1 MNWDFPY
8 TSRRMPLLAANCV
21 ATTQPLAAQA
31 GLSMLAK
38 GGSAAD
44 AAIATAIAL
53 TVVEPVNNGIGS
65 DLFAMVWDGGALAG
79 LNASGRSPRTW
90 TADLFTEP
98 EMPDVGWNTATVPGA
113 VSGWVALHER
123 FGRLPFETLFEPAI
137 RYARDGFPV
146 SPIIALSWA
155 RQVERLRDQSG
166 FAETFL
172 PNGRAPM
179 AGELFRCP
187 DHAKTL
193 EAIATTRGEALYRGP
208 LAEKIEAAARADGG
222 LMKAAD
228 LAAHRCDWVDPLD
241 VEFRGHRV
249 HELPPNGIGIAAL
262 VALGV
267 LERCAIDG
275 LDPDSAEMLHLQIEA
290 LKLGVHDVR
299 THVADPAWTK
309 VDAAGLLDA
318 ARLDEFAAG
327 IRHGGAAAPMRRAQR
342 GNSTVYLCAA
352 DSAGMMVSLI
362 QSNYNGFGSG
372 VVVRATGIALN
383 NRGSCFVTE
392 RDHPNCVGP
401 SKRPLN
407 TIIPGFI
414 TKDGE
419 AVAAFGLMGG
429 TMQPQGHLQVVS
441 RMLAS
446 GQNPQAA
453 IDAPRWRCEDGEVRV
468 ERSMPEVARNGLA
481 ARGHRLVEGTF
492 LEFGA
497 SQIIWRTPSGYVA
510 ASESRR
516 DGSAVGF

>member
-1 MNWDFPY
+1 M
-8 TSRRMPLLAANCV
+8 
-21 ATTQPLAAQA
+21 
-31 GLSMLAK
+31 
-38 GGSAAD
+38 
-44 AAIATAIAL
+44 
-53 TVVEPVNNGIGS
+53 
-65 DLFAMVWDGGALAG
+65 
-79 LNASGRSPRTW
+79 
-90 TADLFTEP
+90 
-98 EMPDVGWNTATVPGA
+98 
-113 VSGWVALHER
+113 
-123 FGRLPFETLFEPAI
+123 
-137 RYARDGFPV
+137 
-146 SPIIALSWA
+146 
-155 RQVERLRDQSG
+155 
-166 FAETFL
+166 
-172 PNGRAPM
+172 
-179 AGELFRCP
+179 
-187 DHAKTL
+187 

-208 LAEKIEAAARADGG
+208 LAEKIEAAARTDGG
-222 LMKAAD
+222 LMSAAD

-299 THVADPAWTK
+299 THVADPDLMK
-309 VDAAGLLDA
+309 VDTAACSTRRGSTSSPRASAMAVRLRRCGVCS
-318 ARLDEFAAG
+318 AR
-327 IRHGGAAAPMRRAQR
+327 
-342 GNSTVYLCAA
+342 NSTVYLCAA

-372 VVVRATGIALN
+372 VVVPATGIALN

-453 IDAPRWRCEDGEVRV
+453 IDAPRWRCEDGEVWV
-468 ERSMPEVARNGLA
+468 ERSMPEAACNGLA
-481 ARGHRLVEGTF
+481 AHGHRLAEGTF
-492 LEFGA
+492 LDFGA